1 MEHIRHYLTIN
12 APVQKV
18 YDAFTTQEGLS
29 NWWTKETIAKPEEG
43 FLNEFMFGDAGHE
56 KMRVTRLEPNKSV
69 HWTCEEGSPEWVGTN
84 FSFDLSEKDEKTILQ
99 FAHKDWREA
108 TEFYAICNYHWG
120 YFMHSLKNLCETGK
134 GTPYPEMEG
143 F

>member
-18 YDAFTTQEGLS
+18 YDAITTQEGLS

-43 FLNEFMFGDAGHE
+43 FLNEFMFGNDGHE
-56 KMRVTRLEPNKSV
+56 KMRVTKLEPNRTV
-69 HWTCEEGSPEWVGTN
+69 QWRCEEGSDEWVGTT
-84 FSFDLSEKDEKTILQ
+84 FSFDLTEKDGKTILQ

-120 YFMHSLKNLCETGK
+120 YFMHSLKKLCENGK
-134 GTPYPEMEG
+134 GTSYPEMEG